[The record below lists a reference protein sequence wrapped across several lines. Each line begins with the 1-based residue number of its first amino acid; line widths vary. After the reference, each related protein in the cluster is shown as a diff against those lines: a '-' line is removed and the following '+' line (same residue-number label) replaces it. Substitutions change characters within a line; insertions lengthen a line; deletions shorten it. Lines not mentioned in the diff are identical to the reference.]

1 MKIAFFHE
9 LTPLSGARKV
19 VEEYGKILGKE
30 HEVDLYY
37 VDDGEDSRV
46 PSIFNKVYY
55 FKFAGSKS
63 RIYRDSI
70 GLIRLFFLH
79 RKIAKIMQDKDYDFV
94 FVSPSKFTQAPF
106 LLRMINKT
114 IYFCQEPLRMIY
126 DPLMV
131 IPRNLNL
138 FKKQYEFYNRKIR
151 KLIDKGNIH
160 NAGIVL
166 ANSEFSRDNIY
177 DAYGI
182 NAKVCYLGAD
192 TDRFS
197 PKNIKK
203 PYDLLFIGE
212 KSSIEGYDLLN
223 ATLKIYK
230 KKPSVRYVVRNEKG
244 EGIAEENLTE
254 EINKS
259 KIVLALS
266 RSEPFGLIPI
276 ESMACEVPV
285 VAVNEGGFRESVI
298 EGKTGFLIERK
309 QEELKDKIDFLLSD
323 DKLRVEMGKNGR
335 KLVLDKF
342 TWGKSANSFLNIA
355 KTII

>member
-9 LTPLSGARKV
+9 LTPLSGAKKV
-19 VEEYGKILGKE
+19 VEEYGRILGRE
-30 HEVDLYY
+30 HQVDLYY
-37 VDDGEDSRV
+37 VDYNEDENISK
-46 PSIFNKVYY
+46 IFNNVHF
-55 FKFAGSKS
+55 FKFGSS
-63 RIYRDSI
+63 RSRAYRDTI
-70 GLIRLFFLH
+70 ELIRLFLLH
-79 RKIAKIMQDKDYDFV
+79 RKIAKIVNGNRYDLIL
-94 FVSPSKFTQAPF
+94 VSPSKYTQAPF
-106 LLRMINKT
+106 LLRFINNSV
-114 IYFCQEPLRMIY
+114 YFCQEPLRIIY

-131 IPRNLNL
+131 IPRNLNF
-138 FKKQYEFYNRKIR
+138 FKKQYEFFNRKIR
-151 KLIDKGNIH
+151 KLIDKRNIH
-160 NAGIVL
+160 NARIVL
-166 ANSEFSRDNIY
+166 ANSEFSKDNIF

-203 PYDLLFIGE
+203 PYDVLFIGE

-223 ATLKIYK
+223 ATLKTYK

-244 EGIAEENLTE
+244 KGIAEENLAE

-285 VAVNEGGFRESVI
+285 IAVNEGGFRESVI

-309 QEELKDKIDFLLSD
+309 QEKLKDKIDILLSD
-323 DKLRVEMGKNGR
+323 DRLRVEMGKNGR

-342 TWGKSANSFLNIA
+342 TWAKSVNNFFNIA